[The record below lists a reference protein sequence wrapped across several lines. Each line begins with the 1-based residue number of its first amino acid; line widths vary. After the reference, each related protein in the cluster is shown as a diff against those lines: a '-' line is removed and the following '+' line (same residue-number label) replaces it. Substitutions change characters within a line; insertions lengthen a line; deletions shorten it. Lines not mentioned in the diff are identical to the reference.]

1 MDTSAV
7 DFPALALL
15 ILASIAITAAIGVAG
30 RGERSRRNRW
40 LGALGITILLI
51 AIGLVDLM
59 RETPRET
66 HLATLFIG
74 IPLPVLAAMAT
85 ERLTR
90 RVRAWLRWLV
100 VFLVTFVT
108 LVSALLIGAAI
119 APRFLP

>member
-15 ILASIAITAAIGVAG
+15 ILASIAMTAAIGVAG
-30 RGERSRRNRW
+30 RGDRARRNRW

-90 RVRAWLRWLV
+90 RVRAWLRWL
-100 VFLVTFVT
+100 
-108 LVSALLIGAAI
+108 
-119 APRFLP
+119 